1 MVGPVFGK
9 QGPFMINI
17 FLAIAAV
24 AAPQGAAGG
33 AISRAQFVAQMD
45 NQFGKMDANRDGQLS
60 KAEIEQ
66 SQTEAAVAE
75 AKARNRARFAELDT
89 DKNGQLSPAE
99 FAAATPPPPAANGQ
113 PTLTRGDRNR
123 DNQISLAEHRI
134 VTLANFDRL
143 DTNRDGVVT
152 PAEMKAGGIGR

>member
-1 MVGPVFGK
+1 
-9 QGPFMINI
+9 MIGI
-17 FLAIAAV
+17 ILALAAAIAPQE
-24 AAPQGAAGG
+24 AAAG

-45 NQFGKMDANRDGQLS
+45 SQFGKMDADRSGQLS

-66 SQTEAAVAE
+66 FQTEAATAE
-75 AKARNRARFAELDT
+75 ARARNRARFAELDT

-99 FAAATPPPPAANGQ
+99 FAAATPPPLPSNGQ
-113 PTLTRGDRNR
+113 ATLARGDHNR
-123 DNQISLAEHRI
+123 DGQLSLAEHRA

>member
-1 MVGPVFGK
+1 
-9 QGPFMINI
+9 MIDI
-17 FLAIAAV
+17 ILALAAG
-24 AAPQGAAGG
+24 AAPQGATAE

-45 NQFGKMDANRDGQLS
+45 SQFRRMDADQNGQLT

-66 SQTEAAVAE
+66 FQTEAAVAE

-89 DKNGQLSPAE
+89 DRNGRLSPAE
-99 FAAATPPPPAANGQ
+99 FAATTPPPPAANGQ
-113 PTLTRGDRNR
+113 PMLTRGDGNR

>member
-1 MVGPVFGK
+1 
-9 QGPFMINI
+9 MIDI
-17 FLAIAAV
+17 ILALAAG
-24 AAPQGAAGG
+24 AALQGAAAE

-45 NQFGKMDANRDGQLS
+45 SQFRKMDSDQNGQLTR
-60 KAEIEQ
+60 AEIEKF
-66 SQTEAAVAE
+66 QTEAAVAE

-89 DKNGQLSPAE
+89 NKNGQLSPAE
-99 FAAATPPPPAANGQ
+99 FAAAAPPPAAANGQ
-113 PTLTRGDRNR
+113 PTIARGDRNR
-123 DNQISLAEHRI
+123 DQQISLAEHRI